1 MKIKIPSTIRLNEL
15 KQYFKYAKNKIL
27 SSQLFNRLKQKFKNI
42 KIETP
47 SARRHNELKQQI
59 GELHAMIEKQQ
70 ALMNEHST
78 ETVKATNAFEKKTT
92 SQIKSLDNK
101 YTLLSA
107 SVNELSKEIKTL
119 NQSVNKLNDTSVSNN
134 YLNYD
139 VLVKMLNA
147 QQSMMENVLS
157 LLEAHAVI
165 NEAELSSMLITK
177 R

>member
-1 MKIKIPSTIRLNEL
+1 MVNEL
-15 KQYFKYAKNKIL
+15 KQWFNDIKKIIL
-27 SSQLFNRLKQKFKNI
+27 SSELFNKMKRWFKNI
-42 KIETP
+42 KNKTP
-47 SARRHNELKQQI
+47 SAKRHNELKQQ
-59 GELHAMIEKQQ
+59 LDVLYAMIEKQQ
-70 ALMNEHST
+70 ILISEHSA
-78 ETVKATNAFEKKTT
+78 ETVKTTNAFEKKIT
-92 SQIKSLDNK
+92 SQIKLLDNK
-101 YTLLSA
+101 YTMLSA
-107 SVNELSKEIKTL
+107 SVNELSKEIKML